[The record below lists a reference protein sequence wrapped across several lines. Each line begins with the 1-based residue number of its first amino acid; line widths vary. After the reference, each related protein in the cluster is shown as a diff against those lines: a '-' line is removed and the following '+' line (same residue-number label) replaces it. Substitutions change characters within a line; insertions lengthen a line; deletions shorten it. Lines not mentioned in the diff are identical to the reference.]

1 MGRISKQL
9 DSPFWL
15 YLGHLYLGHMY
26 FKSIPIIA
34 LVQRDDFFVR
44 PELFSALIAYL
55 FYVSKQN
62 DFDDL

>member
-15 YLGHLYLGHMY
+15 YLGYLYLEHISNP
-26 FKSIPIIA
+26 FLS